1 MALGSSKRKS
11 VAFIVLILLLG
22 ALVGSA
28 LGEVLALILPDGVV
42 KEFFFGSHKWRSRTN
57 HSQRRSL
64 YHYHRIHHQIKRDR
78 YRGYCGCGLS
88 SALVLEIIEI
98 RNLSSYNYMSLGQYS
113 ADGLK

>member
-42 KEFFFGSHKWRSRTN
+42 KEFFLGAISGGLEPTTLNAVLFTITIGFT
-57 HSQRRSL
+57 
-64 YHYHRIHHQIKRDR
+64 IKLNVIGIVGIVVVAYLLRW
-78 YRGYCGCGLS
+78 Y
-88 SALVLEIIEI
+88 
-98 RNLSSYNYMSLGQYS
+98 
-113 ADGLK
+113 